1 MHITCSQFWCYG
13 DYFKFV
19 IHVLIGGILFCGN
32 FDVRFLIEKQKEY
45 CKVWRRRHPHG
56 KQFLENLQIL
66 YTELKEMVCT
76 ESEESNY
83 RL

>member
-19 IHVLIGGILFCGN
+19 IHVLIGEILFCGN

-56 KQFLENLQIL
+56 KQIFEEPVDFI
-66 YTELKEMVCT
+66 YRTEGGGLHGI
-76 ESEESNY
+76 
-83 RL
+83 